1 MIAAWRTERQ
11 RRTPVPEDQPPPAW
25 QHVAGRGHR
34 RWLPLAGLLLA
45 LGSVFVG
52 LGDRDHFYGAF
63 VHSQMSAKNMAL
75 AANLSLTRGVTF
87 LQVTRRDD
95 GALRQQLYNRFPLGG
110 FVLLRLAIAPFAD
123 DLSAQIVAARALM
136 LMFFCAA
143 AILAYLAVVRLFRDR
158 WVALGA
164 ALFAFSSQHML
175 DYNDIVTTEISV
187 DLFAVLL
194 VFHGTVVFVQAGRF
208 GQLLAKT
215 AAALLLGWHVYALLL
230 PFILIGLGI
239 ELASVWRG
247 ATGVRGRLWAMCAT
261 ALRSRHTRL
270 GVLALLFGT
279 ALLAGNFAQ
288 EYALYQGERAFLD
301 VPSARSMLRRIG
313 ANPAFNADR
322 AEMRAWPRFL
332 AWQFHRVGGMALP
345 HLVPAPRGDLGD
357 IAHEGPGRPT
367 LAWVGVAACVA
378 CVVAVCVLPGRRLLV
393 PLVLVGFCWAL
404 PLRSHTAIAA
414 HDYETVFYVGV
425 PLVLGALLLLGA
437 RALAERWRAGLG
449 RRAAAGLGT
458 LAVPG
463 FVVSSLAMAASGP
476 DAHAAQTQRALMA
489 EFEVIRPATRG
500 RDVLVAAHRQ
510 ALDRLFKVQSAFHY
524 YMAGSV
530 LIYEDARPPRAAA
543 LGADFLLATRR
554 VATGALSTPGN
565 RFVFLYDSPVAFA
578 DIVAARQRN
587 YDAIAAHPPAAR
599 AVWQLH
605 VYEDAATGAPMLAYL
620 KPSCREDDISGRF
633 LLHLF
638 PERRH
643 ALAPRR
649 RHAGFDVIAFGF
661 GEYGTVIGEQC
672 MINVPLPDYTV
683 ARVWTRYEPAHD
695 RSDGWETAFR
705 MDLGALMQA
714 YESVRSAPAL
724 IRSTFHVYLR
734 DGRLIYTKTPCDA
747 DAVQARFFLHV
758 TPRSVRDL
766 PPRQRRLGFDNL
778 DFDFRE
784 RGAMLPGKCVA
795 AVHLPDHPVTRVR
808 TGQLRPEGGVAWVV
822 EANVE

>member
-1 MIAAWRTERQ
+1 M
-11 RRTPVPEDQPPPAW
+11 
-25 QHVAGRGHR
+25 AGRVH

-45 LGSVFVG
+45 LGSVFTGVSE
-52 LGDRDHFYGAF
+52 RDHFYGSF
-63 VHSQMSAKNMAL
+63 VHSQTSAATMAR
-75 AANLSLTRGVTF
+75 AANLSLARGVTF
-87 LQVTRRDD
+87 LQTTRRDD
-95 GALRQQLYNRFPLGG
+95 GALRHLLYNRFPLGG
-110 FVLLRLAIAPFAD
+110 LVLTRLAIAPFAD
-123 DLSAQIVAARALM
+123 DLSAQIVAARVLM
-136 LMFFCAA
+136 LTFFCGAA
-143 AILAYLAVVRLFRDR
+143 TLAYLTVVRLFQDR

-164 ALFAFSSQHML
+164 ALFAFSSQYML
-175 DYNDIVTTEISV
+175 EYNDVVTTEYSV
-187 DLFAVLL
+187 DVFAVLL
-194 VFHGTVVFVQAGRF
+194 AFHGMVVFVQAGRF

-247 ATGVRGRLWAMCAT
+247 AAGLRGRVGGMCVA

-279 ALLAGNFAQ
+279 GLLAFNFAQ
-288 EYALYQGERAFLD
+288 EHALYQGERAFLD

-313 ANPAFNADR
+313 ANPTFNADR

-357 IAHEGPGRPT
+357 IAREGPGRPA

-404 PLRSHTAIAA
+404 PLRSQAAIAA
-414 HDYETVFYVGV
+414 HEYESLFYVGV

-437 RALAERWRAGLG
+437 RAVAERWRAGLG
-449 RRAAAGLGT
+449 RRTATCLGA

-463 FVVSSLAMAASGP
+463 FVASSLAMAASAP
-476 DAHAAQTQRALMA
+476 DADAARTQRTLMA
-489 EFEVIRPATRG
+489 EFEAIRTATRG
-500 RDVLVAAHRQ
+500 RDVLVAAHRE

-530 LIYEDARPPRAAA
+530 LIYEDTQLPAVAH
-543 LGADFLLATRR
+543 GADFLLATRR
-554 VATGALSTPGN
+554 VATDALSTPGN
-565 RFVFLYDSPVAFA
+565 RFVFLYDSPAAFA
-578 DIVAARQRN
+578 DIVAARQRD

-605 VYEDAATGAPMLAYL
+605 AYEDAATGAPLLAYL
-620 KPSCREDDISGRF
+620 KPSCREDAINGRF

-638 PERRH
+638 PERRQ

-649 RHAGFDVIAFGF
+649 RQAGFDVIAFAF
-661 GEYGTVIGEQC
+661 GEYGAVIGDRC
-672 MINVPLPDYTV
+672 MINVPLPDYRM
-683 ARVWTRYEPAHD
+683 AHMWTRYLPAD
-695 RSDGWETAFR
+695 NRPGAWETAFR
-705 MDLGALMQA
+705 LNVDALMQA

-724 IRSTFHVYLR
+724 GRSPFQVHLR
-734 DGRLIYTKTPCDA
+734 DDRMIYTKTPCDVG
-747 DAVQARFFLHV
+747 DVQARFFLHV

-766 PPRQRRLGFDNL
+766 PPRQRRLGFGNL

-784 RGAMLPGKCVA
+784 RGVLLPGKCVA
-795 AVHLPDHPVTRVR
+795 VVHLPDYDVTRVR
-808 TGQLRPEGGVAWVV
+808 TGQGSPEGGVAWAA
-822 EANVE
+822 EADIE